1 MIMKLVRAK
10 NDSRARQF
18 YAPNGKPNYIK
29 KLYENLYVYRY
40 KTPKKKAR
48 PNFLQTTRK
57 PEIVLIIFITVL
69 TISFLL

>member
-1 MIMKLVRAK
+1 MTPEPDNFMLQAG
-10 NDSRARQF
+10 SLTTL
-18 YAPNGKPNYIK
+18 K
-29 KLYENLYVYRY
+29 KLYENLYVYSY

-57 PEIVLIIFITVL
+57 PEIILIIFITVL